1 MHYYKFN
8 IGDFDKSTRHL
19 SIIERGLFRDILD
32 LYVKDEKP
40 ITDNLKKLERLLC
53 VKSKAEKEALQ
64 NILDDFFVLTDDGYY
79 SDYCQSILDDT
90 TDRVEASRENGKK
103 GGRPSKQSQS
113 ETKANGKQDESQSKP
128 SENLEKTQDKPSNNL
143 DESYPSTHN
152 PLPNNPNTQT
162 PQTPKSG
169 VCVGETANEF
179 LAKAEQVKQA
189 NAQDIQNWV
198 APTLDSMRSLLFQA
212 GFQSQ
217 LNQKDYDRHCSD
229 FKVYFAEQAILG
241 KPIAT
246 DSLRKN
252 KLRDWIIRDAQKNS
266 KPGYQKKSP
275 QANEQRFGTKDD
287 PLAVDVVWNQP
298 VAPVSQ
304 MTYEEWEA
312 EEKAKQAARQSVKNK
327 GFEVIEWA

>member
-40 ITDNLKKLERLLC
+40 VTDNLKKLERLLC

-79 SDYCQSILDDT
+79 SEYCQSILNDT

-103 GGRPSKQSQS
+103 GGRPSKQSQN
-113 ETKANGKQDESQSKP
+113 ETKANGNQDESQSKP

-143 DESYPSTHN
+143 DESYPSTQ
-152 PLPNNPNTQT
+152 LPNNPSTHNPNTQT
-162 PQTPKSG
+162 PPNPQSG
-169 VCVGETANEF
+169 VCVGETANDF

-189 NAQDIQNWV
+189 NAQDIQNWT
-198 APTLDSMRSLLFQA
+198 APKFDEIRSMLSLA
-212 GFQSQ
+212 GFVGSLTEQQYNQ
-217 LNQKDYDRHCSD
+217 LTSD
-229 FKVYFAEQAILG
+229 FKVYYADQAIIG
-241 KPIAT
+241 KPIVT

-252 KLRDWIIRDAQKNS
+252 KLRDWVMRNAQKPLAGKAKQSQN
-266 KPGYQKKSP
+266 
-275 QANEQRFGTKDD
+275 FGSIND
-287 PLAVDVVWNQP
+287 PLAVNHKFRPNDTGMIKPNTIFEADENGNLVARPIDQP
-298 VAPVSQ
+298 AP
-304 MTYEEWEA
+304 EA
-312 EEKAKQAARQSVKNK
+312 
-327 GFEVIEWA
+327 W

>member
-143 DESYPSTHN
+143 GESYPSTQLPNYPSTHN
-152 PLPNNPNTQT
+152 PNTQT
-162 PQTPKSG
+162 PPNPQSG
-169 VCVGETANEF
+169 VCVGETADAF
-179 LAKAEQVKQA
+179 LEKAEQVKQA

-198 APTLDSMRSLLFQA
+198 APKLDEIRSMLFSA
-212 GFQSQ
+212 GFVGSLTEQQYNQ
-217 LNQKDYDRHCSD
+217 LTSD
-229 FKVYFAEQAILG
+229 FKVYYADQAIIG
-241 KPIAT
+241 KPIVT

-252 KLRDWIIRDAQKNS
+252 KLRDWVMRNAQK
-266 KPGYQKKSP
+266 KPSYQKKSS
-275 QANEQRFGTKDD
+275 QTNEQRFGTKDD

-312 EEKAKQAARQSVKNK
+312 EEKAKQAARASVKTK
-327 GFEVIEWA
+327 GFEVIE

>member
-32 LYVKDEKP
+32 LYIKNEKP
-40 ITDNLKKLERLLC
+40 VTDNLKKLERLLC

-79 SDYCQSILDDT
+79 SEYCQSILNDT

-103 GGRPSKQSQS
+103 GGRPSKQSQN
-113 ETKANGKQDESQSKP
+113 ETKANGNQDENQSKP

-143 DESYPSTHN
+143 DESYPSTQ
-152 PLPNNPNTQT
+152 LPNNPSTHNPNTQT
-162 PQTPKSG
+162 PPNPQGG

-198 APTLDSMRSLLFQA
+198 APKLDEIRSMLFSA
-212 GFQSQ
+212 GFVGSLTEQQYNQ
-217 LNQKDYDRHCSD
+217 LTSD
-229 FKVYFAEQAILG
+229 FKVYYADQAIIG
-241 KPIAT
+241 KPIVT

-252 KLRDWIIRDAQKNS
+252 KLRDWVMRNAQKPLTG
-266 KPGYQKKSP
+266 KAKQP
-275 QANEQRFGTKDD
+275 QNFGGTND
-287 PLAVDVVWNQP
+287 PLAVNQKWRP
-298 VAPVSQ
+298 GETGIVAPN
-304 MTYEEWEA
+304 T
-312 EEKAKQAARQSVKNK
+312 N
-327 GFEVIEWA
+327 FEFIDGELVATPLDTSSPVQGAW

>member
-53 VKSKAEKEALQ
+53 IKTKAEKEALQ

-79 SDYCQSILDDT
+79 SEYCQSILNDT

-103 GGRPSKQSQS
+103 GGRPSKQSQN
-113 ETKANGKQDESQSKP
+113 ETKDNGNQDESQSKP

-143 DESYPSTHN
+143 DESYPSTQ
-152 PLPNNPNTQT
+152 LPNNPSTHNPNTQT
-162 PQTPKSG
+162 PTTPQSG
-169 VCVGETANEF
+169 VRVGETANEF
-179 LAKAEQVKQA
+179 LAKAEQIKQA

-198 APTLDSMRSLLFQA
+198 APKLVEICSMLSLA
-212 GFQSQ
+212 GYTGSLTEQQYNQ
-217 LNQKDYDRHCSD
+217 LTSD
-229 FKVYFAEQAILG
+229 FKVYYADQAIIG
-241 KPIAT
+241 KPIVT

-252 KLRDWIIRDAQKNS
+252 KLRDWVMRNAQKPLAS
-266 KPGYQKKSP
+266 KAKQSQNLG
-275 QANEQRFGTKDD
+275 GTND
-287 PLAVDVVWNQP
+287 PLAVNHKFRPNDTGMIKPNTIFEADENGNLVARPIDQP
-298 VAPVSQ
+298 AP
-304 MTYEEWEA
+304 EA
-312 EEKAKQAARQSVKNK
+312 
-327 GFEVIEWA
+327 W

>member
-79 SDYCQSILDDT
+79 SDYCQSILNDT

-103 GGRPSKQSQS
+103 GGRPSKQNQNES
-113 ETKANGKQDESQSKP
+113 KANGNQDESQSKP
-128 SENLEKTQDKPSNNL
+128 NENLEKTQDKPSNNL

-162 PQTPKSG
+162 PPNPQGG
-169 VCVGETANEF
+169 VCVGETADEF

-189 NAQDIQNWV
+189 NALEIQNWI
-198 APTLDSMRSLLFQA
+198 APELDEIRSMLFSA
-212 GFQSQ
+212 GFAGTLTEQQ
-217 LNQKDYDRHCSD
+217 YGQFTSD
-229 FKVYFAEQAILG
+229 FKVYYADQAIIG
-241 KPIAT
+241 KPIVT

-252 KLRDWIIRDAQKNS
+252 KLRDWIMRNAQKPLAG
-266 KPGYQKKSP
+266 KAK
-275 QANEQRFGTKDD
+275 QAQNFGSTND
-287 PLAVDVVWNQP
+287 PLAVNQKWRP
-298 VAPVSQ
+298 GETGIVAPN
-304 MTYEEWEA
+304 T
-312 EEKAKQAARQSVKNK
+312 N
-327 GFEVIEWA
+327 FEFIDGQLVATPLDTSSPVQGAW